1 MQSAG
6 YRTRVVGAVLLLLS
20 MLPSLAPGQALPPVN
35 LGFTTFLDG
44 APPAGPGLYFQEYV
58 QYYTAGIFRDQDGDR
73 VPLLDSLDLWISLNQ
88 LIYQSDWNLLLG
100 AKPGLDLIVP
110 LVGIDVDAGRIPVL
124 QNGSSGGLGDIVIGP
139 ILQWDP
145 IMGAKGPVFMHRL
158 EFQNIVPTGN
168 YDNDRILNP
177 GSNFYSFNPYWAG
190 TVFIL
195 PEWTATG
202 RFHYLWNAKN
212 QDPNKVQFA
221 NAGDTQAGQ
230 AFHFNYASEYEV
242 LPKRLRLGVN
252 GYYLKQFT
260 NAQVDGD
267 GVSNSREQVF
277 AVGPGALYS
286 FSPND
291 HLFFN
296 AYFESQ
302 VENRTEGS
310 RFNFR
315 WTHKF

>member
-1 MQSAG
+1 MRTTG
-6 YRTRVVGAVLLLLS
+6 CRTRVVGAFCLLLAA
-20 MLPSLAPGQALPPVN
+20 LPTVATGQALPPVN

-110 LVGIDVDAGRIPVL
+110 LVGIDVDAGRIPAL
-124 QNGSSGGLGDIVIGP
+124 KNGSSGGLGDVVIGP

-145 IMGAKGPVFMHRL
+145 IMGEKGPVFMHRL
-158 EFQNIVPTGN
+158 EFQNVIPTGN
-168 YDNDRILNP
+168 YDNDRVLNP
-177 GSNFYSFNPYWAG
+177 GSNFYSFNPYWAA
-190 TVFIL
+190 TVFLL
-195 PEWTATG
+195 PQWTASG

-212 QDPNKVQFA
+212 DDPSKVLA
-221 NAGDTQAGQ
+221 PTAGSTQAGQ

-242 LPKRLRLGVN
+242 LPKQLRVGVN
-252 GYYLKQFT
+252 GYYLKQFS

-291 HLFFN
+291 HVFLN
-296 AYFESQ
+296 VYFESQ
-302 VENRTEGS
+302 VENRPEGS
-310 RFNFR
+310 RVNLR

>member
-1 MQSAG
+1 MRSTEC
-6 YRTRVVGAVLLLLS
+6 RTRVVGVFFLLLAVL
-20 MLPSLAPGQALPPVN
+20 PTTAPGQGLPPVN
-35 LGFTTFLDG
+35 LGFTSFLDG

-73 VPLLDSLDLWISLNQ
+73 VPLLDSLDLWVSLNQ

-124 QNGSSGGLGDIVIGP
+124 KNGSSGGLGDVVVGP

-145 IMGAKGPVFMHRL
+145 IMGEKGPIFMHRL
-158 EFQNIVPTGN
+158 EFQNVIPTGN
-168 YDNDRILNP
+168 YDNDRVLNP
-177 GSNFYSFNPYWAG
+177 GSNFYSFNPYWAA
-190 TVFIL
+190 TVFLL
-195 PEWTATG
+195 PQWTATG

-212 QDPNKVQFA
+212 DDPSKVLFPT
-221 NAGDTQAGQ
+221 AGSTQAGQ

-242 LPKRLRLGVN
+242 LPKQLRVGVN
-252 GYYLKQFT
+252 GYYLKQFS

-291 HLFFN
+291 HVFLN
-296 AYFESQ
+296 VYFESQ
-302 VENRTEGS
+302 VENRPEGS
-310 RFNFR
+310 RVNVR